1 MNNWRVQTEMSAE
14 KEKNSYYLAHK
25 TRNRIEELYKADNC
39 STRSEFVERAVNF
52 YCGYLDAKS
61 ADSYLPGVLA
71 STLEGH
77 LNLFADRAGR
87 LLFKMAVEMDMVMNI
102 IAADTDIDLQTLDKL
117 RGKSVR
123 DVKGTNG
130 QIGFKEALKF
140 QKEL

>member
-1 MNNWRVQTEMSAE
+1 MSE
-14 KEKNSYYLAHK
+14 HKEKKSYYFSPK
-25 TRNRIEELYKADNC
+25 TINRIDEKYIEDNC
-39 STRSEFVERAVNF
+39 ATRSEFVERAVNF

-61 ADSYLPGVLA
+61 ADAYLPSVLA

-87 LLFKMAVEMDMVMNI
+87 LLFKTAVELDMVMNI
-102 IAADTDIDLQTLDKL
+102 IAADTDIDYQTLDKL

-123 DVKGTNG
+123 DVKATNG

-140 QKEL
+140 QKER

>member
-1 MNNWRVQTEMSAE
+1 MSE
-14 KEKNSYYLAHK
+14 QKEKKSYYFSPK
-25 TRNRIEELYKADNC
+25 TIKRIDEKHIEDNC
-39 STRSEFVERAVNF
+39 ATRSEFVERAVNF

-61 ADSYLPGVLA
+61 ADAYLPGVLA

-87 LLFKMAVEMDMVMNI
+87 MLFKTAVELDMVMNI
-102 IAADTDIDLQTLDKL
+102 IAADTDIDYQTLDKL

-123 DVKGTNG
+123 DVKATNG

-140 QKEL
+140 QKER

>member
-1 MNNWRVQTEMSAE
+1 MSE
-14 KEKNSYYLAHK
+14 HKEKKSYYFGPK
-25 TRNRIEELYKADNC
+25 TIKRIDDKYIDDNC
-39 STRSEFVERAVNF
+39 ATRSEFVERAVNF

-61 ADSYLPGVLA
+61 ADAYLPSVLA

-87 LLFKMAVEMDMVMNI
+87 LLFKTAVELDMVMNI
-102 IAADTDIDLQTLDKL
+102 IAADTDIDYQTLDKL

-123 DVKGTNG
+123 DVKATNG

-140 QKEL
+140 QKER

>member
-1 MNNWRVQTEMSAE
+1 MSE
-14 KEKNSYYLAHK
+14 HKEKKSYYFGPK
-25 TRNRIEELYKADNC
+25 TIKRIDDKYIDDNC
-39 STRSEFVERAVNF
+39 ATRSEFVERAVNF

-61 ADSYLPGVLA
+61 ADAYLPSVLA

-87 LLFKMAVEMDMVMNI
+87 MLFKTAVELDMVMNI
-102 IAADTDIDLQTLDKL
+102 IAADTDIDYQTLDKL

-123 DVKGTNG
+123 DVKATNG

-140 QKEL
+140 QKER

>member
-1 MNNWRVQTEMSAE
+1 MSE
-14 KEKNSYYLAHK
+14 HKEKKSYYFGPK
-25 TRNRIEELYKADNC
+25 TIKRIDDKYIDDNC
-39 STRSEFVERAVNF
+39 ATRSEFVERAVNF

-61 ADSYLPGVLA
+61 ADAYLPCVLA

-87 LLFKMAVEMDMVMNI
+87 MLFKTAVELDMVMNI
-102 IAADTDIDLQTLDKL
+102 IAADTDIDYQTLDKL

-123 DVKGTNG
+123 DVKATNG

-140 QKEL
+140 QKER